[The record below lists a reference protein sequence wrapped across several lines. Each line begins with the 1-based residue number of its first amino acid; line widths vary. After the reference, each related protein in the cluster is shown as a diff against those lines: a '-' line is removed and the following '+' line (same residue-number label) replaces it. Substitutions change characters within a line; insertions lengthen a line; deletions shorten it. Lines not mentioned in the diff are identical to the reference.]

1 MWINGQAAIMAQP
14 PMLHFNKRKLKSK
27 KLLTHKKQ
35 YTYESKIFTYFKHSR
50 IYSYDS

>member
-1 MWINGQAAIMAQP
+1 MWINGLAAIIAQP
-14 PMLHFNKRKLKSK
+14 PMLHVNKRKLKSK
-27 KLLTHKKQ
+27 NLLTHKKQ

>member
-1 MWINGQAAIMAQP
+1 MWINGPAAIIAQP

-27 KLLTHKKQ
+27 NLLTHKKQ

>member
-27 KLLTHKKQ
+27 NLLTHKKQ

>member
-1 MWINGQAAIMAQP
+1 MWINGLAAIMAQP
-14 PMLHFNKRKLKSK
+14 PILHFNKRKLKSK
-27 KLLTHKKQ
+27 HLLTHKKQ